1 MNTKIEVELK
11 YAPKVLAQASDIM
24 AMAGMDLG
32 IDGLFTTDRMT
43 FETSTKVDATYIENL
58 KKALKT
64 GIKSDGGK
72 LHEVIIKIIS

>member
-11 YAPKVLAQASDIM
+11 YAPKVLAQASDI
-24 AMAGMDLG
+24 MAGMDLG